1 MDTILGIMKKNT
13 LDLLTFSGMIFSSL
27 LIFLIVRILLW
38 GYIPTYTTHVGNQDE
53 EQFIYE
59 LEEGMVIEQEFSC
72 SRSFDFLTLSFSD
85 HDLTAEGKTII
96 IVENTDTAE
105 TVFYGEFENSGINYG
120 E

>member
-1 MDTILGIMKKNT
+1 MKKNT

-59 LEEGMVIEQEFSC
+59 LEEGMVIEQELSC
-72 SRSFDFLTLSFSD
+72 SR
-85 HDLTAEGKTII
+85 
-96 IVENTDTAE
+96 
-105 TVFYGEFENSGINYG
+105 
-120 E
+120 